1 METILKEQLWSY
13 IASQN
18 PDLMFDLQEEYR
30 VSDYLDEKVAAIM
43 TEVEH
48 LLDDGLPA
56 VTIQEICMERLTEEL
71 KPSKFQY
78 IREIIEKEFPIAY
91 EALQES
97 GMLTY
102 EVINIIQ
109 SCERVF
115 DRFKFSTETIHSRGM
130 RYAVIGEIDFY
141 LR

>member
-1 METILKEQLWSY
+1 METALKEQLWNY

-18 PDLMFDLQEEYR
+18 PDLMYDLQEKYQ
-30 VSDYLDEKVAAIM
+30 VSDYLDEKVAGIM
-43 TEVEH
+43 AEVEH
-48 LLDDGLPA
+48 LLDKGLPA
-56 VTIQEICMERLTEEL
+56 VTIEEICMERLTEEL
-71 KPSKFQY
+71 RPSKFQY

-97 GMLTY
+97 GMITY
-102 EVINIIQ
+102 EVINISQ

-115 DRFKFSTETIHSRGM
+115 ERFKFSPETIDSVGM
-130 RYAVIGEIDFY
+130 RYAVIAEIDFY